1 MSPEFITGVKEAA
14 QLLILYVNQI
24 TELQW
29 QIITDFQRNDVN
41 GHRL

>member
-14 QLLILYVNQI
+14 QLLILYVNQ